1 MHSRGIWAN
10 NSGMFKNKKKGKSME
25 EIQKDE
31 VTQEPEIVNSNVAQ
45 EIEGQVKE
53 TPSEQLIL
61 GKFKSVDDLS
71 KAYTE
76 LEKLKGSQA
85 QELGKLRLE
94 SQGMKNLT
102 EIFEKQKNL
111 EMSETE
117 LRELSQKYNNYFA
130 DPCFTELYKE
140 AYFALGKNLDS
151 EKLINLL
158 ENYVSSRIFAKE
170 AEQSL
175 KKENDNAVSA
185 INFSENKTN
194 SLSKPE
200 KRLDEMSDKEVE
212 ELLKKLI

>member
-1 MHSRGIWAN
+1 
-10 NSGMFKNKKKGKSME
+10 ME

-94 SQGMKNLT
+94 SQGIKNLT

-170 AEQSL
+170 A
-175 KKENDNAVSA
+175 KKSVENENNKATA
-185 INFSENKTN
+185 AMNFSKSKAN
-194 SLSKPE
+194 SINPPE
-200 KRLDEMSDKEVE
+200 KKFDEMSSDEVK
-212 ELLKKLI
+212 ELLNKLI